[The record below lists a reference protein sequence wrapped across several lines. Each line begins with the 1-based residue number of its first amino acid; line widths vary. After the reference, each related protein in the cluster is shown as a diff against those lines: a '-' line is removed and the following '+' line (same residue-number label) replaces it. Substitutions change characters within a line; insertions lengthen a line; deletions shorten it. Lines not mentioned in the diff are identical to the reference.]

1 MRLLVVRHAIAE
13 DREAFA
19 RSHKDDADRPLTSE
33 GRRKME
39 RAALGL
45 KVLVPELDVLAASPY
60 KRAFDTAEIIAASY
74 RGLTVEPVPELAP
87 GAARRIAV
95 NLLDA
100 ASAARERLTDAD
112 DAEALHDFRV
122 AMRRLRSTLRAYQPQ
137 LDAVVPSKLRRRL
150 RDLARATGEAR
161 DVEVQIAWLEPRR
174 DELPGARRAGV
185 PWLLSRLTQRRERA
199 YQDI

>member
-1 MRLLVVRHAIAE
+1 MPRRPEGLLTT
-13 DREAFA
+13 
-19 RSHKDDADRPLTSE
+19 P
-33 GRRKME
+33 
-39 RAALGL
+39 
-45 KVLVPELDVLAASPY
+45 
-60 KRAFDTAEIIAASY
+60 
-74 RGLTVEPVPELAP
+74 AP

-161 DVEVQIAWLEPRR
+161 DVEVQIAATSSRRSDAPECPGSWPGSPSAASGRTGTSVNGLHRSSTDWRGGSAEHSGPPRR
-174 DELPGARRAGV
+174 ATRRC
-185 PWLLSRLTQRRERA
+185 RRCWRR
-199 YQDI
+199 